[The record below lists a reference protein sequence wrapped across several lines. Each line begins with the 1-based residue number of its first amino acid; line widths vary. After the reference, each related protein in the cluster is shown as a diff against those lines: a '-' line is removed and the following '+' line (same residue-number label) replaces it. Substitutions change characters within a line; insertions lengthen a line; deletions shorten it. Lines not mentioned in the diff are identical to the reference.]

1 MISKLARWVAS
12 LGGMAA
18 LLSVGM
24 ASAQTAPESFQI
36 DEWSAH
42 SGVIIAGDLLVL
54 AHYDVNFAD
63 DDLPDA
69 PLSDLAAIFVSD
81 EADAIVGA
89 MSPSAYTRLGY
100 GHGLASLYIPAAD
113 ASSALS
119 QRLTLRLAV
128 LPPPTDLSAD
138 DFVTSG
144 KRAVAVT
151 NDSLE
156 QEVKQRLLDIGL
168 NPEWQDL
175 PLVNTTTGTLT
186 QAGQEYLSMVM
197 PGFHTYLPNLLGSGV
212 AVPRHAEADYDN
224 EAWDTGTLWQD
235 TQLGEAISS
244 LQDSTKVPGVMIAGL
259 IVMAICLAVSV
270 WAVRATGSTLV
281 TLPIMGLV
289 VSATALSGLI
299 PIGMPLFLGFAS
311 MLVIVF
317 ILFLRRHPG

>member
-1 MISKLARWVAS
+1 MISKLARWVAP

-24 ASAQTAPESFQI
+24 VFAQTAPESFQI

-42 SGVIIAGDLLVL
+42 SGVTMAGDLLVL
-54 AHYDVNFAD
+54 AQYDVSFAD
-63 DDLPDA
+63 DDLPDV
-69 PLSDLAAIFVSD
+69 PLSDLVAIFVSD
-81 EADAIVGA
+81 EADTVVGA
-89 MSPSAYTRLGY
+89 MSPSTYTRLGY

-128 LPPPTDLSAD
+128 LPPPTDLSSD

-151 NDSLE
+151 DDS
-156 QEVKQRLLDIGL
+156 
-168 NPEWQDL
+168 PEWRNR
-175 PLVNTTTGTLT
+175 PLVNTATGTLT

-212 AVPRHAEADYDN
+212 TVPSHAETDYDN
-224 EAWDTGTLWQD
+224 EAWDTGTLWQN

-244 LQDSTKVPGVMIAGL
+244 LQDSTKVPGVMVAGL
-259 IVMAICLAVSV
+259 IVTAIGLAVSV

-281 TLPIMGLV
+281 ILPIMGLV

-299 PIGMPLFLGFAS
+299 PIGIPLFLGFAS

-317 ILFLRRHPG
+317 VLFLRRHPG